1 MARPKTDIQERILLA
16 ARDAFLHDGVDGA
29 SLRRIARSAGTSIGM
44 IYYYYPTKEDLFL
57 AIIDRVYNNLLADI
71 GTALS
76 GDVAVEERLRR
87 MYRRFG
93 NLSSDEVTVVRMVV
107 RDLLLSSDRLASV
120 VERFMKGHVPLIMAT
135 IMEGMQS
142 GVFDAQQH
150 PFVLFASTFALAA
163 PPQVIGRILGERM
176 HLPNLPKG
184 TELAELLVNALLR
197 GVGGPAT
204 RLPDSDPSFPR

>member
-29 SLRRIARSAGTSIGM
+29 SLRRIARAAGTSIGM
-44 IYYYYPTKEDLFL
+44 IYYYYPTKDELFL
-57 AIIDRVYNNLLADI
+57 AIIDRVYDQLLADM
-71 GTALS
+71 GTALAR
-76 GDVAVEERLRR
+76 DVTVEERLRR

-93 NLSSDEVTVVRMVV
+93 NLSSDEVTVVRMLV

-120 VERFMKGHVPLIMAT
+120 IERFLQGHVPLIVET
-135 IMEGMQS
+135 IKEGMQS

-150 PFVLFASTFALAA
+150 PFVLFASTLALAA
-163 PPQVIGRILGERM
+163 PPQVIGKILGERLRL
-176 HLPNLPKG
+176 HNLPEG
-184 TELAELLVNALLR
+184 RELADLLVDALLQ

-204 RLPDSDPSFPR
+204 RSSAPDFLSS